1 MQHGPDTMRIVR
13 FAVRLFRASPGP
25 MALAVLATALGVGVN
40 TAIFSVVRAV
50 LLRPLAYV
58 QPDRL
63 VAIQN
68 SNRSS
73 GQLNYPFS
81 MNADFMNW
89 RAQNHVFADMAAG
102 YIWVPAGMID
112 GVPERLIAEQVSAN
126 YFGLLGVRP
135 ALGRDFTA
143 QDDQPGRNDVVILS
157 DGFFARRFGR
167 DPAAIGGKIL
177 LDNAPY
183 TIIGVMPAGFLPPVV
198 NQRRSAIE
206 VWRPIGH
213 WDPNDRSTR
222 TLQVIGRLAPGISL
236 AAASAEV
243 LAISRRYSRQYPE
256 DAGWQAET
264 SRLDAAIAGDIARPL
279 WVVLSAAGLL
289 LAIACANIANLLLER
304 AATRRQEFAIR
315 VALGGGP
322 ARLFRQVLA
331 EGLLLGGCGGALAVL
346 LALWTRS
353 ALASGVHA
361 FISSD
366 AEMSLDWLILAFAVA
381 LAIVAGLVFGSIPAF
396 QSARVDLGQVLKGD
410 RGALWAPGRLRNSIL
425 IAQVAVS
432 FVLLTGAALLFS
444 SFRNIESVELGYR
457 TDHILISDVR
467 LRRGDKETPANLAF
481 MSELLSRVRTLPNV
495 ELAAMAEAMPLSG
508 RDEEHP
514 FSIEGREAP
523 RPEDQQTATI
533 NLCTPEY
540 FHLMGIRLLRGR
552 LFDQRDGPKAPAVV
566 ILNETLAR
574 RYFPNENPIGQRV
587 RAVWGEW
594 ATVVG
599 VASDIRQKSST
610 TMPRPEIYYD
620 YAQHPSPRMS
630 LGLRAAGDPAN
641 LFAAIRREMAG
652 MQPSIPL
659 SFARTMDEMIADER
673 APDRLLTMLVA
684 AFAGLAMLLA
694 AVGIYAVI
702 SYSVA
707 ERTREIGIRIALGAQ
722 PRDVVA
728 LIVRQAGSVIGIGLV
743 AGMALALSLGNVLGA
758 LLYGIAP
765 HDPAIISGTAALLG
779 VVAFAAMLVPALKA
793 ARSDP
798 MVAIRCD

>member
-1 MQHGPDTMRIVR
+1 MVS

-68 SNRSS
+68 SNASS
-73 GQLNYPFS
+73 GQLNYPYS
-81 MNADFMNW
+81 VTADFMNW
-89 RAQNHVFADMAAG
+89 RTQNHVFSNMAGG
-102 YIWVPAGMID
+102 YIWVPAGLID

-135 ALGRDFTA
+135 ALGRNFTA
-143 QDDQPGRNDVVILS
+143 QDDQPGNNNVVILS

-183 TIIGVMPAGFLPPVV
+183 TIIGVMPPGFLPPVV
-198 NQRRSAIE
+198 NQRRSVIE
-206 VWRPIGH
+206 VWRPIGQ

-222 TLQVIGRLAPGISL
+222 TLQVIGRLAPGVSL
-236 AAASAEV
+236 AAARAEM
-243 LAISRRYSRQYPE
+243 AEISRRLARHYPE
-256 DAGWQAET
+256 DAGWQTEVN
-264 SRLDAAIAGDIARPL
+264 RLDAAIAGDIARPL

-304 AATRRQEFAIR
+304 ATTRRQEFAIR
-315 VALGGGP
+315 AALGGGP
-322 ARLFRQVLA
+322 GRLFRLVLA
-331 EGLLLGGCGGALAVL
+331 EGLLLGACGGALAIL
-346 LALWTRS
+346 LAIWTSS
-353 ALASGVHA
+353 ALASAVHA

-366 AEMSLDWLILAFAVA
+366 ADMGLDMPILGFAAA
-381 LAIVAGLVFGSIPAF
+381 LAIVVGLVFGSIPAF
-396 QSARVDLGQVLKGD
+396 QSSRVDVAQVLKGG
-410 RGALWAPGRLRNSIL
+410 RGMMFGTGRVRNAIL

-432 FVLLTGAALLFS
+432 FVLLTGAALLLS
-444 SFRNIESVELGYR
+444 SFRNIEVVDLGYR
-457 TDHILISDVR
+457 TDHILIADVR
-467 LRRGDKETPANLAF
+467 LRRGDQERPANLAF
-481 MSELLSRVRTLPNV
+481 MNELLSRVRTLPNV
-495 ELAAMAEAMPLSG
+495 ELAAMAEGMPLSG

-523 RPEDQQTATI
+523 RPEAQQTATI
-533 NLCTPEY
+533 NVCTPEY

-552 LFDQRDGPKAPAVV
+552 LFDQRDGANAPPVV
-566 ILNETLAR
+566 ILDETLAR
-574 RYFPNENPIGQRV
+574 EYFQNQDPIGQRV
-587 RAVWGEW
+587 RSAGDEW

-599 VASDIRQKSST
+599 VVSYIRQKSST
-610 TMPRPEIYYD
+610 TPPRPEIYYD
-620 YAQHPSPRMS
+620 YTQHPIPRM
-630 LGLRAAGDPAN
+630 LLALRAAGDPAN
-641 LFAAIRREMAG
+641 LFAAIRREMAD

-659 SFARTMDEMIADER
+659 SFTRTMDDMIAGER
-673 APDRLLTMLVA
+673 APERLLTMLVSV
-684 AFAGLAMLLA
+684 FAGLAMLLA

-707 ERTREIGIRIALGAQ
+707 ERTREIGIRIALGAR
-722 PRDVVA
+722 PKDVAA
-728 LIVRQAGSVIGIGLV
+728 LIVREAGQVTGLGLV
-743 AGMALALSLGNVLGA
+743 AGVALASAFGSVLRA
-758 LLYGIAP
+758 LLYGIGP
-765 HDPAIISGTAALLG
+765 RDPAAIAGAAAFLG
-779 VVAFAAMLVPALKA
+779 IVAFSAMLVPAVKA

-798 MVAIRCD
+798 MVTIRCE